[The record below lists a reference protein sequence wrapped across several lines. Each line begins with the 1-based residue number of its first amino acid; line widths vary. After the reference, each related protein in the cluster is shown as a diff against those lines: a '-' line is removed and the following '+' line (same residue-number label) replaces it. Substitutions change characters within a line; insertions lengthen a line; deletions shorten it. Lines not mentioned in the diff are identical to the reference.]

1 VALYEELF
9 ESLFDDKSRAEESA
23 RKEEAPEASRE
34 RLKGKSKEFLSNPKQ
49 ADIIRNRLKR
59 AAVEFES
66 DHGNIFAI
74 NMCLHAASSI
84 ILTNPQ
90 NLKATLA
97 TIQATDGLKDKDA
110 STVLTVSVLYYLVNI
125 KWDAEESAWPE
136 IYDHLEKLRT
146 GFDAINWLIGEPA
159 MQVLGLI
166 RQAPKKQ
173 AA

>member
-9 ESLFDDKSRAEESA
+9 ENLFDEKPKAEESA
-23 RKEEAPEASRE
+23 CKEEPPEARRE
-34 RLKGKSKEFLSNPKQ
+34 RLKRKAKEFLTNPKQ
-49 ADIIRNRLKR
+49 AEIIRNRLKR

-90 NLKATLA
+90 NLKGTLEK
-97 TIQATDGLKDKDA
+97 IQGTDGLKDKDA
-110 STVLTVSVLYYLVNI
+110 STVLTVSVLYFLVNN
-125 KWDAEESAWPE
+125 KWDAEEAAWPE
-136 IYDHLEKLRT
+136 VYDHLQKLRT

-159 MQVLGLI
+159 TQVLGLVNL
-166 RQAPKKQ
+166 KKR